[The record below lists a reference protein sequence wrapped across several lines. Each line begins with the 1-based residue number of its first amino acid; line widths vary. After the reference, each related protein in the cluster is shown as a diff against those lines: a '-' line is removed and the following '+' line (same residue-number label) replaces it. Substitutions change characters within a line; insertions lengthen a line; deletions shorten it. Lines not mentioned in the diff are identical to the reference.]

1 MQYQKERSITI
12 KILNEM
18 KLDFFTTKRY
28 TYIVAGNVTF
38 QKKEQGY
45 PKVNEVPFERVEWQG
60 FTTQPI
66 FSTEVEGE
74 VIEEVIKEG
83 YSQFCEFSKKSHQN
97 KKNQNE
103 QAKQALEA
111 DFRALENEIKEG
123 KVFDANIENI
133 RRILLYLNSMNW
145 GMWQLP
151 NMSIGYSAHQYDCD
165 GQQASTITLNK
176 PIDYFGEKVTKFKVG
191 GGRLH
196 LTKYRFV

>member
-1 MQYQKERSITI
+1 
-12 KILNEM
+12 M
-18 KLDFFTTKRY
+18 KLDFYTTKRY
-28 TYIVAGNVTF
+28 TYIVADNVTF

-45 PKVNEVPFERVEWQG
+45 PRVNEVPFERVEG
-60 FTTQPI
+60 HNFTTKPA
-66 FSTEVEGE
+66 FSTEIEGE
-74 VIEEVIKEG
+74 VIEEVIKDG
-83 YSQFCEFSKKSHQN
+83 YAKFAEFSKKSHQN

-151 NMSIGYSAHQYDCD
+151 KMSIGYSAHQYDCD
-165 GQQASTITLNK
+165 GQQASTITLDK
-176 PIDYFGEKVTKFKVG
+176 AIDYYGEKVSKFKVG

-196 LTKYRFV
+196 LTKYKFV

>member
-1 MQYQKERSITI
+1 
-12 KILNEM
+12 M
-18 KLDFFTTKRY
+18 KLDFYTTKRY
-28 TYIVAGNVTF
+28 TYIVADNVTF

-45 PKVNEVPFERVEWQG
+45 PRVNEVPFERVDSQN
-60 FTTQPI
+60 FTEKPYFI
-66 FSTEVEGE
+66 AFVDVYGE
-74 VIEEVIKEG
+74 ITDENLNEA
-83 YSQFCEFSKKSHQN
+83 YSQFCDFCKRSHENN
-97 KKNQNE
+97 KIQKE
-103 QAKQALEA
+103 QAKQRLEA
-111 DFRALENEIKEG
+111 DFRSLENEIKEG

-151 NMSIGYSAHQYDCD
+151 KMSISYSAHQYDCD
-165 GQQASTITLNK
+165 GQQATTITLDK